1 MLLDVFVG
9 EFEIVTDA
17 SFRVNIISETQRRRA
32 NRDLK
37 LQAGEPCQLLRLRS
51 LFAEDFGHPWNF
63 GY

>member
-37 LQAGEPCQLLRLRS
+37 LQAGEPCQCLQ
-51 LFAEDFGHPWNF
+51 
-63 GY
+63 